1 MLGEPDPTWGQV
13 VGAYVVTRGDAPVS
27 AAQLDAFLL
36 QGDRLAAY
44 KRPRR
49 YHFLDA
55 LPKTTSGKIQKHMLR
70 AGATA

>member
-1 MLGEPDPTWGQV
+1 MPHPPLYIVRLTRQQPLAGPAGEPRPEYNLDP
-13 VGAYVVTRGDAPVS
+13 
-27 AAQLDAFLL
+27 
-36 QGDRLAAY
+36 
-44 KRPRR
+44 RPRR